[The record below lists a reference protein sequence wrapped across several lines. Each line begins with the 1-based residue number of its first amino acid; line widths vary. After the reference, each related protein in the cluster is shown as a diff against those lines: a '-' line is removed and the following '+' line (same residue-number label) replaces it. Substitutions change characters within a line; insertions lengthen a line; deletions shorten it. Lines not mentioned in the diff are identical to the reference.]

1 MLTFGKGYK
10 KENSN
15 TYFVNYNRS
24 YKKRFAIRFFASRFL
39 VFLEGKKNGFF

>member
-15 TYFVNYNRS
+15 TKFVKYNRS
-24 YKKRFAIRFFASRFL
+24 YKKRFAVRFFAPRFL
-39 VFLEGKKNGFF
+39 VFLDCLKSGLF

>member
-15 TYFVNYNRS
+15 TYFVKYNRS
-24 YKKRFAIRFFASRFL
+24 YKKRFAIIFFAPRFL
-39 VFLEGKKNGFF
+39 VFLDGYKSGLF